1 METTIQKTINR
12 LAQIRDQVILL
23 LSVYSKIKRTIF
35 PGDGFISMSGDY
47 SYEGLPT
54 DAIPLQDRILKDF
67 NIQFNIIEALIIDS
81 AEQHKREI
89 NENKKLILRFILQDH
104 RTWERNI
111 DQAID
116 TLKKCFNKIMQVL
129 NQLYPYNDPTPIV
142 IPDTNALYYNTEIEK
157 WEFSDFKKFTIAL
170 TPSVLKDLDKHKI
183 EHKNE
188 SVRLKAIKLINM
200 IKEYRRRGKLTDGV
214 IIRKNLV
221 DLRSIAIEPD
231 FGKTLKWLDEK
242 NEDDRLI
249 AEALE
254 IMRSNC
260 SRPAYIVTA
269 DINLQNKC
277 EVADF
282 SFIEPPV
289 ETKKT
294 SKIKKSK

>member
-12 LAQIRDQVILL
+12 LSEIRDQVILL
-23 LSVYSKIKRTIF
+23 LSVYSKIKRTIY
-35 PGDGFISMSGDY
+35 PGDGIISMSGNY

-54 DAIPLQDRILKDF
+54 DAIPLQDKILKDF

-81 AEQHKREI
+81 AE
-89 NENKKLILRFILQDH
+89 H
-104 RTWERNI
+104 RTWESSI
-111 DQAID
+111 AQAID
-116 TLKKCFNKIMQVL
+116 TLKKSFIKIMNEL
-129 NQLYPYNDPTPIV
+129 SQLYPYNDPRPIV

-157 WEFSDFKKFTIAL
+157 WYFNDFNKFSIAL

-183 EHKNE
+183 EHKND

-214 IIRKNLV
+214 IIRKDIV
-221 DLRSIAIEPD
+221 DLKSIAIEPD
-231 FGKTLKWLDEK
+231 FSKTLKWLDEK

-249 AEALE
+249 AEAFE

-282 SFIEPPV
+282 SFIEPP
-289 ETKKT
+289 EKTEKMTSRTKQ
-294 SKIKKSK
+294 KK